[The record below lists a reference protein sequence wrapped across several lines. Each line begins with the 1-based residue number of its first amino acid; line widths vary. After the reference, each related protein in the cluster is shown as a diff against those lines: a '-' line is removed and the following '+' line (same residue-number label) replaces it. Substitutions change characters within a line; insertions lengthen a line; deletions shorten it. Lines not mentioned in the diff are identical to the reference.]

1 MPSITKRVPSG
12 RTSKAPGKPT
22 DKRSAKAK
30 QSTPKAATA
39 GRRVA
44 LPNAA
49 RKRPRQ
55 ARARATVDAILEA
68 AARVLVE
75 EGYEGANTNRIAEV
89 AGVSIG
95 SLYQYF
101 PNKQALVSALVE
113 RHVRHIM
120 DLLGSGLMTAAS
132 LPLPEGI
139 RRLVQ
144 VMLDVHRLEPEL
156 HRVLAEQLPRI
167 STPDHHRQTN
177 TTAQA
182 MIKGY
187 LEQRRAELRPGLD
200 LETAPFILVHNMEAV
215 THAAVI
221 EQPETD
227 PERLV
232 DEVTAMIVAYMLPH
246 AH

>member
-1 MPSITKRVPSG
+1 MPRTQKPAPPAAAKAAPNR
-12 RTSKAPGKPT
+12 RTS
-22 DKRSAKAK
+22 
-30 QSTPKAATA
+30 
-39 GRRVA
+39 
-44 LPNAA
+44 LPYAA
-49 RKRPRQ
+49 RKRPKQ

-75 EGYEGANTNRIAEV
+75 EGYEGANTNRVAEV

-120 DLLGSGLMTAAS
+120 DLLASGLMNAAS
-132 LPLPEGI
+132 MNLPDAI
-139 RRLVQ
+139 RKLVE
-144 VMLDVHRLEPEL
+144 VMLNVHRVEPEL
-156 HRVLAEQLPRI
+156 HRVLAEQLPRV

-182 MIKGY
+182 MVKGY
-187 LEQRRAELRPGLD
+187 LEQRRSELRPGLD
-200 LETAPFILVHNMEAV
+200 LETAAFVLVHSVEAV

-232 DEVTAMIVAYMLPH
+232 SEVTDMIVGYLVPH
-246 AH
+246 HR

>member
-1 MPSITKRVPSG
+1 MRRASL
-12 RTSKAPGKPT
+12 SKAKNRVNQSPAP
-22 DKRSAKAK
+22 KRA
-30 QSTPKAATA
+30 
-39 GRRVA
+39 A
-44 LPNAA
+44 LPHAA

-68 AARVLVE
+68 AARVLVD

-101 PNKQALVSALVE
+101 PNKQALVGALVE

-120 DLLGSGLMTAAS
+120 DLLASGLMNAAS
-132 LPLPEGI
+132 MNLPDAI
-139 RRLVQ
+139 RKLVE
-144 VMLDVHRLEPEL
+144 VMLNVHRVEPEL
-156 HRVLAEQLPRI
+156 HRVLAEQLPRV

-177 TTAQA
+177 ATAQA
-182 MIKGY
+182 MIRGY
-187 LEQRRAELRPGLD
+187 LELRHAELRPGLD
-200 LETAPFILVHNMEAV
+200 LETAAFVLVHSVEAV

-227 PERLV
+227 PDRLLK
-232 DEVTAMIVAYMLPH
+232 EVSAMIVAYLLPPSEH
-246 AH
+246 HTEAQAQGRSVV